1 MPAAAFAACG
11 RARAL
16 SSRLNLVEWLVVGVD
31 EEIGGGVAPIAAS
44 KGWKVG
50 PRPGR
55 AVQGGGLGSA
65 PRAPPKRCWPAA
77 RSSSQEFGQYRLAL
91 KSGPW

>member
-16 SSRLNLVEWLVVGVD
+16 SLRLNLVEWLVVGAD
-31 EEIGGGVAPIAAS
+31 EEIGCGVAPLAAS
-44 KGWKVG
+44 KSWKVE

-55 AVQGGGLGSA
+55 AVQGAASA
-65 PRAPPKRCWPAA
+65 PRLVPRRNAA
-77 RSSSQEFGQYRLAL
+77 GLLRVPHRRSWGNTDLQL
-91 KSGPW
+91 KSAIW